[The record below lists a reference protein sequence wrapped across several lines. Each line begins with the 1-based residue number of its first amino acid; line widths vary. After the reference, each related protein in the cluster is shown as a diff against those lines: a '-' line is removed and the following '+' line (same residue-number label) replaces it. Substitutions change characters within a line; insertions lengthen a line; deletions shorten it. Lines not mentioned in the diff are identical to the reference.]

1 MGAFNTFKFTT
12 TQREESYLWKTT
24 HLNTAEEINKGGM
37 KEGGERR
44 GGKTEAEREKKSDRC
59 FCHQQDQMRP
69 HKAAFKI
76 ANVSS

>member
-1 MGAFNTFKFTT
+1 MRSFNTFKFTT

-44 GGKTEAEREKKSDRC
+44 GGKPRQSVKKRDRC
-59 FCHQQDQMRP
+59 FCHQQDQVHP

-76 ANVSS
+76 ANVYS